1 MNKRGSIFL
10 GITIGIFVF
19 IMGVLFIPFLTDDV
33 TTFRT
38 AMNCNSTS
46 ISGGTMMSCLVSD
59 LTIPYLI
66 WFFCSLLIGFIGGSL
81 K

>member
-10 GITIGIFVF
+10 GIAVALIVWVF
-19 IMGVLFIPFLTDDV
+19 GVLFLPFLTDDV

-38 AMNCNSTS
+38 SMDCSNTS
-46 ISGGTMMSCLVSD
+46 ISGGSMLVCLAGGIITPFWIW
-59 LTIPYLI
+59 TII
-66 WFFCSLLIGFIGGSL
+66 SLAIGFIMGGN